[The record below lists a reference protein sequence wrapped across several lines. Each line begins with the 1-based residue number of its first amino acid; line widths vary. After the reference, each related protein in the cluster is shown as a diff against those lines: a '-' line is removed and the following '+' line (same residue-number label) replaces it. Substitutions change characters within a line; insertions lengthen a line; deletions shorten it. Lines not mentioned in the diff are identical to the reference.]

1 MKSPRRTTHRTD
13 FLFRGREKEFIEYDN
28 PYDVG
33 MTGLL
38 GFASG
43 YQAMVNCEAL
53 LVLGSDFPYQQ
64 FYPKDAK
71 IIQVDLRGEQ
81 IGRRTRV
88 DVGIVGTMKETLQ
101 VLPPL
106 LESDR
111 KWEDLRISTD
121 YRPAVVPA
129 GDDPEGSYCTG

>member
-1 MKSPRRTTHRTD
+1 
-13 FLFRGREKEFIEYDN
+13 
-28 PYDVG
+28 

-88 DVGIVGTMKETLQ
+88 DVGIVGTVKETLQ
-101 VLPPL
+101 ALLPL

-111 KWEDLRISTD
+111 EWEDLSISTD

>member
-1 MKSPRRTTHRTD
+1 VKRNSS
-13 FLFRGREKEFIEYDN
+13 KYDN